1 LQIDLEARHVFGEP
15 RGEIGLGRDA
25 DAVGVQHK
33 VADIAALCGGDDREQ
48 LRVQGRLAA
57 ADLQQIGLA
66 FAADQRVEH
75 ALDYGERQLPGQ
87 CRRRTG
93 ETRRAHQVAGLV
105 DLDQREAA
113 VLLVIG
119 TETTVI
125 GATLIDPSLKLQR
138 QIARLQKVA
147 AALPI
152 VRLARD

>member
-1 LQIDLEARHVFGEP
+1 MQIDLEARHAVGEP

-66 FAADQRVEH
+66 FAGDQRVEH
-75 ALDYGERQLPGQ
+75 ALDYSERQLPGQ

-93 ETRRAHQVAGLV
+93 ETGRACQVAGLV
-105 DLDQREAA
+105 DLDQRQAT

-119 TETTVI
+119 TEAAVVRTAPVDA
-125 GATLIDPSLKLQR
+125 GLKLQR

-152 VRLARD
+152 DRLARD